1 MRRCSAKDRRQ
12 ARRRGFCLL
21 AVLVLTAG
29 VLSLNRYVNTVVKPT
44 LHELA
49 EYEARAAAVQAMNR
63 AVAAELTRSPA
74 LCDALFTQGSGL
86 VSLDAAAAGAAQ
98 TQFVSAVQTEMDA
111 LPEICYAVPFGS
123 LTNNSLLSG
132 LGPGWL
138 LSIRPK
144 GYVQG
149 EIRETTQ
156 TLSINTTR
164 YSAVLQLSVTVNMIL
179 DGSTATLT
187 VAADYPL
194 ASLLVCGDI
203 PNAYASDLD

>member
-1 MRRCSAKDRRQ
+1 
-12 ARRRGFCLL
+12 
-21 AVLVLTAG
+21 
-29 VLSLNRYVNTVVKPT
+29 
-44 LHELA
+44 
-49 EYEARAAAVQAMNR
+49 MNR

-74 LCDALFTQGSGL
+74 LCDALFTQVSGL

-156 TLSINTTR
+156 SLSINTTR

>member
-49 EYEARAAAVQAMNR
+49 EYEARSAAVQAMNR

-74 LCDALFTQGSGL
+74 LCDALFTQDSGL

-98 TQFVSAVQTEMDA
+98 TQFVSAVQT
-111 LPEICYAVPFGS
+111 EICYAVPFGS

-156 TLSINTTR
+156 SLSINTTR

>member
-21 AVLVLTAG
+21 AVLVLAAG

-49 EYEARAAAVQAMNR
+49 EYEARSAAVQAMNR

-132 LGPGWL
+132 LGPVDPAPGVCAGGDTRDNAVAFHQYHTVQRCFAAVRHRQHDFGRQHGHADCCGG
-138 LSIRPK
+138 LSAGKPARL
-144 GYVQG
+144 
-149 EIRETTQ
+149 R
-156 TLSINTTR
+156 
-164 YSAVLQLSVTVNMIL
+164 
-179 DGSTATLT
+179 
-187 VAADYPL
+187 
-194 ASLLVCGDI
+194 
-203 PNAYASDLD
+203 

>member
-1 MRRCSAKDRRQ
+1 MRRCSAKGRRQ

-29 VLSLNRYVNTVVKPT
+29 VLSLNRYVNIVVKPT

-49 EYEARAAAVQAMNR
+49 EYEARSAAVQAMNR

-74 LCDALFTQGSGL
+74 LCDALFTQSSGL

-156 TLSINTTR
+156 SLSINTTR
-164 YSAVLQLSVTVNMIL
+164 YSAARCGGLSAGKPARLRRYSERLCLRFGLNLPPQMWYTKL
-179 DGSTATLT
+179 
-187 VAADYPL
+187 
-194 ASLLVCGDI
+194 I
-203 PNAYASDLD
+203 PTNGV

>member
-12 ARRRGFCLL
+12 TRRRGFCLL
-21 AVLVLTAG
+21 AVLALTAG

-49 EYEARAAAVQAMNR
+49 EYEARSAAVQAMNR

-74 LCDALFTQGSGL
+74 LCDALFTQDSGL

-98 TQFVSAVQTEMDA
+98 LRLVSAVQEEMNV
-111 LPEICYAVPFGS
+111 LPEEDFTIPFGS

-132 LGPGWL
+132 LGPGW
-138 LSIRPK
+138 RMQVQPK
-144 GYVQG
+144 GYAEG
-149 EIRETTQ
+149 HIREATES
-156 TLSINTTR
+156 LSINTTR

-187 VAADYPL
+187 VYADYPL
-194 ASLLVCGDI
+194 ASVLIGGDT
-203 PNAYASDLD
+203 PSAYAGI

>member
-49 EYEARAAAVQAMNR
+49 EYEARSAAVQAMNR

-98 TQFVSAVQTEMDA
+98 LRLVSAVQEEMNV
-111 LPEICYAVPFGS
+111 LPEEDFTIPFGS

-132 LGPGWL
+132 LGPGW
-138 LSIRPK
+138 RMQVQPK
-144 GYVQG
+144 GYAEG
-149 EIRETTQ
+149 HIREATES
-156 TLSINTTR
+156 LSINTTR

-187 VAADYPL
+187 VYADYPL
-194 ASLLVCGDI
+194 ASVLIGGDT
-203 PNAYASDLD
+203 PSAYAGI

>member
-1 MRRCSAKDRRQ
+1 MQCKRPAASPA
-12 ARRRGFCLL
+12 ARF
-21 AVLVLTAG
+21 
-29 VLSLNRYVNTVVKPT
+29 LNRYVNTVVKPT

-49 EYEARAAAVQAMNR
+49 EYEARSAAVQAMNR

-111 LPEICYAVPFGS
+111 LPEICYAS

-156 TLSINTTR
+156 SLSINTTR

>member
-1 MRRCSAKDRRQ
+1 MRRCTVKSGRR
-12 ARRRGFCLL
+12 ARLRGLALLL
-21 AVLVLTAG
+21 AAAVLAG
-29 VLSLNRYVNTVVKPT
+29 ALYLNRYVNTTVKPT

-49 EYEARAAAVQAMNR
+49 EYEARSATVQAVNR
-63 AVAAELTRSPA
+63 AVAAELARSPS
-74 LCDALFTQGSGL
+74 LCAGLLTPSGGL

-98 TQFVSAVQTEMDA
+98 AQLIAAVQAEMDA
-111 LPEICYAVPFGS
+111 LPETAYRVPFGS

-149 EIRETTQ
+149 EIREQ
-156 TLSINTTR
+156 TESLSINTTR

-187 VAADYPL
+187 VEADYPL
-194 ASLLVCGDI
+194 AAVLIGGDT
-203 PNAYASDLD
+203 PSSYAADLD

>member
-1 MRRCSAKDRRQ
+1 M
-12 ARRRGFCLL
+12 

-49 EYEARAAAVQAMNR
+49 EYEARSAAVQAMNR

-111 LPEICYAVPFGS
+111 LPEICYAIPFGS
-123 LTNNSLLSG
+123 LTNNSLLMRPCPAAAVDPAQGVCAGGDTRDNAVAFHQYHTVQRGFAAVRHRQHDFGRQHGNADCCGG
-132 LGPGWL
+132 LSAGKPARL
-138 LSIRPK
+138 R
-144 GYVQG
+144 
-149 EIRETTQ
+149 
-156 TLSINTTR
+156 R
-164 YSAVLQLSVTVNMIL
+164 YSERLCLRFGLNLSPQMWYTKL
-179 DGSTATLT
+179 
-187 VAADYPL
+187 
-194 ASLLVCGDI
+194 I
-203 PNAYASDLD
+203 PTNGV

>member
-49 EYEARAAAVQAMNR
+49 EYEARSAAVQAMNR

-74 LCDALFTQGSGL
+74 LCDALFMQGSGL
-86 VSLDAAAAGAAQ
+86 VSLDAAAAGVAQ

-138 LSIRPK
+138 LSIQPK

-156 TLSINTTR
+156 SLSINTTR
-164 YSAVLQLSVTVNMIL
+164 YSAV
-179 DGSTATLT
+179 
-187 VAADYPL
+187 
-194 ASLLVCGDI
+194 
-203 PNAYASDLD
+203 

>member
-74 LCDALFTQGSGL
+74 LCDALFT
-86 VSLDAAAAGAAQ
+86 
-98 TQFVSAVQTEMDA
+98 
-111 LPEICYAVPFGS
+111 
-123 LTNNSLLSG
+123 
-132 LGPGWL
+132 
-138 LSIRPK
+138 
-144 GYVQG
+144 
-149 EIRETTQ
+149 
-156 TLSINTTR
+156 
-164 YSAVLQLSVTVNMIL
+164 
-179 DGSTATLT
+179 
-187 VAADYPL
+187 
-194 ASLLVCGDI
+194 
-203 PNAYASDLD
+203 